1 MKVSKE
7 SINNNKEKL
16 TITVDNA
23 EFLKAEDKAFEK
35 NKSKF
40 KLPGFRKG
48 HVAKEMVFQV
58 YGRGVLYEDAANDC
72 INKTYYEA
80 IKEAGSKILSRP
92 EIELLEVGSDKD
104 LVYTATFAVVPE
116 FKVAKYKGID
126 LTKTKVSCTEDDIK
140 AKLLVEQDKN
150 ARMVSVDRAIA
161 KDDVVTIDFEGF
173 IDGVA
178 FKGGKGT
185 DYPLTIGSHSFI
197 DTFEDQLIGHKI
209 DEEVDV
215 NVTFPADYG
224 EKSLAGKPA
233 LFKVKIKEVKVKEL
247 PEINDEFI
255 SEISEFDK
263 LDDYKA
269 DIKKKILEEGAKKAI
284 QADKQKLLE
293 KIVTATDIDL
303 ADEAIEASIDDI
315 KKNLENRLYY
325 QRISFDDYLKMTN
338 QNYEQFREAQKPQAI
353 ANLKSSLVLEEIGR
367 LENITASDEKVEE
380 NIKNMATAYG
390 MPLDKFKQT
399 YITDEER
406 ENIKKDLL
414 FPTVMDFIYE
424 NANLKD

>member
-1 MKVSKE
+1 MKVTKE
-7 SINNNKEKL
+7 SISNNKEKL

-35 NKSKF
+35 SKSRF

-48 HVAKEMVFQV
+48 HVSKDMVFKT
-58 YGRGVLYEDAANDC
+58 YGRGVLFEDAANDC
-72 INKTYYEA
+72 INSTYYDA

-92 EIELLEVGSDKD
+92 EIELVEVGEDKD
-104 LVYTATFAVVPE
+104 MVYTATFAVVPE
-116 FKVAKYKGID
+116 FKVAKYKGVDI
-126 LTKTKVSCTEDDIK
+126 TKTKVSCTDEDIQ
-140 AKLLVEQDKN
+140 AKLIVEQDKN
-150 ARMVSVDRAIA
+150 ARMVSVDRAIQ
-161 KDDVVTIDFEGF
+161 KDDIVTIDFEGF
-173 IDGVA
+173 IDNVA

-197 DTFEDQLIGHKI
+197 DTFEDQLIGHKV
-209 DEEVDV
+209 DENVDV
-215 NVTFPADYG
+215 NVTFPNDYG

-247 PEINDEFI
+247 PEINDEFV

-263 LDDYKA
+263 LSDYKE
-269 DIKKKILEEGAKKAI
+269 DLKKKILEEGSKKAV

-303 ADEAIEASIDDI
+303 APEAIEASIDDI
-315 KKNLENRLYY
+315 RKNLENRLYY
-325 QRISFDDYLKMTN
+325 QRMSFDDYLKMTN
-338 QNYEQFREAQKPQAI
+338 QNYEQFREAQKPQAT

-367 LENITASDEKVEE
+367 LENISASDEKIEE
-380 NIKNMATAYG
+380 NIKHMADAYG
-390 MPLDKFKQT
+390 MPVDKFKET